1 MSNPQQPPERAS
13 TGPAGIE
20 PREPVEP
27 TTGTPVAG
35 QPTAPHPAPGPAAP
49 GPAAKDRAATDPAAT
64 NPTASETATD
74 TPTATDTRLT
84 AAGPRLLPATREH
97 SGPAAPHAAGSES
110 AVVGPDGGTAQ
121 TGAGARADAAQP
133 SASPVGRLAATVERL
148 RHEVLAAHAEADGRA
163 LIELAKGIL
172 VERLRCG
179 PAQAARQLAELTEQA
194 GATPLEFAV
203 EVINQASRDRLSEV
217 TSAFLAVAAAQ
228 DGPEGTADPGSREDR
243 SSAVR
248 LRAAESGALAADD
261 TQAVADSLLEHALAP
276 LGAEA
281 VAIWAVG
288 SDGSLTLA
296 GSAGFS
302 AAEADRWR
310 YVPPGVATVARHGLA
325 ERAGQWI
332 ASLSETGLPSIGQHH
347 HPDGGRVALPAG
359 TGGRIHGVLEIAW
372 PAPLDPQPPQIVRQI
387 EALAEL
393 CAHTLETGARLR
405 PDENAKPRVVPDA
418 AELMDLADGLHDP
431 ALVLVPHLD
440 ADGDLVDFRIQHAN
454 SRFLD
459 PAGRPRG
466 VINGALLLE
475 AYPMA
480 AGPTELFDRIER
492 VYATGEPFRAH
503 RMRLTALVGDVPL
516 SAVADI
522 SISRHA
528 NSVLLIWRIED
539 EAARLASLLQHAQRL
554 GRIGGFEENLLTGEI
569 TWNGQLFALYGRS
582 PSSLPVPLEE
592 LSAHAHPDDAVA
604 IGRFLRTL
612 LHHRRSASTAFR
624 LQRPDGVT
632 RHIRVVAEPVLD
644 SDGRLF
650 VVRGAYQDISAQHW
664 TEVALA
670 ATRDQLAHTEQ
681 QASERNRLALQLQ
694 HAIMPPTQAPLEADG
709 LQVAVRYRPA
719 ETEQLVGGD
728 WYDAVVLPSRLVLL
742 CVGDVAGHGIEAATS
757 MVVLRNALRGLAVTG
772 AGPGQLLSWL
782 NMVAHHLTG
791 AVTATAVCALYDPH
805 RHTLR
810 WARAGHLPPV
820 LVRGTD
826 AAPLPLVRG
835 MLLGVVSDT
844 VYEEHEVQLAVDD
857 TLLMYTDGLIE
868 RRDRSVEESL
878 AQLLT
883 AARMVPPTLDQQL
896 DRLLTYSKSDT
907 DDDTCIVG
915 IRVG

>member
-1 MSNPQQPPERAS
+1 MSELQQPSEPEG
-13 TGPAGIE
+13 TG
-20 PREPVEP
+20 VS
-27 TTGTPVAG
+27 
-35 QPTAPHPAPGPAAP
+35 PGD
-49 GPAAKDRAATDPAAT
+49 GSGDD
-64 NPTASETATD
+64 
-74 TPTATDTRLT
+74 
-84 AAGPRLLPATREH
+84 AAGPGLLAAVPTAREGGAPA
-97 SGPAAPHAAGSES
+97 
-110 AVVGPDGGTAQ
+110 AVVGADP
-121 TGAGARADAAQP
+121 DAAGR
-133 SASPVGRLAATVERL
+133 ATPVGRLAATVQRL
-148 RHEVLAAHAEADGRA
+148 RREVREAQAEAEGRA

-172 VERLRCG
+172 VERLGCG

-194 GATPLEFAV
+194 GVTPLEFAV

-217 TSAFLAVAAAQ
+217 TTAFLAATS
-228 DGPEGTADPGSREDR
+228 EGAGDDVPGGG

-261 TQAVADSLLEHALAP
+261 AQAVADSLLEHALTP
-276 LGAEA
+276 LGAVA
-281 VAIWAVG
+281 VAIWALG
-288 SDGSLTLA
+288 ADGSLTLA

-302 AAEADRWR
+302 AAEAGRWR
-310 YVPPGVATVARHGLA
+310 YVPPGVATVARRGLG
-325 ERAGQWI
+325 ERSGRWI
-332 ASLSETGLPSIGQHH
+332 GCLAETGLPSVGQHH
-347 HPDGGRVALPAG
+347 HPDGGRVAVPASN
-359 TGGRIHGVLEIAW
+359 GGRIHGVLEIVW
-372 PAPLDPQPPQIVRQI
+372 PAPLEPQPPQIVRQV

-393 CAHTLETGARLR
+393 CAHTLENHALHR
-405 PDENAKPRVVPDA
+405 PDDDPTPRPLPDV
-418 AELMDLADGLHDP
+418 AELTALADGLHDP
-431 ALVLVPHLD
+431 ALVLVPYLD
-440 ADGDLVDFRIQHAN
+440 PAGELVDFRIHHVN

-466 VINGALLLE
+466 VVNGALLLE

-480 AGPTELFDRIER
+480 AGDSELFEQVER

-503 RMRLTALVGDVPL
+503 RMRLTALVDDVPL
-516 SAVADI
+516 AAVADI
-522 SISRHA
+522 NISRHGG
-528 NSVLLIWRIED
+528 SVLLIWRIED
-539 EAARLASLLQHAQRL
+539 ETARLASLLQHAQRL

-569 TWNGQLFALYGRS
+569 TWNGQLYSLYGRPATS
-582 PSSLPVPLEE
+582 GPVPLED
-592 LSAHAHPDDAVA
+592 LPAHAHPDDAVA

-612 LHHRRSASTAFR
+612 VHHRRPASTAFR

-650 VVRGAYQDISAQHW
+650 VVRGAYQDISAHHW

-694 HAIMPPTQAPLEADG
+694 HAIMPPAQAPLEAPG
-709 LQVAVRYRPA
+709 LRVAVRYRPA
-719 ETEQLVGGD
+719 ETQQLVGGD
-728 WYDAVVLPSRLVLL
+728 WYDAVVLPSGLVLL

-791 AVTATAVCALYDPH
+791 AVTATAVCGLYDPE
-805 RHTLR
+805 RRTLR

-820 LVRGTD
+820 LVRGSD
-826 AAPLPLVRG
+826 AAALPLLKG
-835 MLLGVVSDT
+835 LLLGALPEAT
-844 VYEEHEVQLAVDD
+844 YEEHEVQLAVDD

-883 AARMVPPTLDQQL
+883 AARTVPPTLDQQL
-896 DRLLTYSKSDT
+896 DRLLTHSRSDT

-915 IRVG
+915 VRVA

>member
-1 MSNPQQPPERAS
+1 MSDLRQPSEPQS
-13 TGPAGIE
+13 
-20 PREPVEP
+20 
-27 TTGTPVAG
+27 
-35 QPTAPHPAPGPAAP
+35 APGDHP
-49 GPAAKDRAATDPAAT
+49 
-64 NPTASETATD
+64 
-74 TPTATDTRLT
+74 
-84 AAGPRLLPATREH
+84 
-97 SGPAAPHAAGSES
+97 S
-110 AVVGPDGGTAQ
+110 AVDGTDGDGQ
-121 TGAGARADAAQP
+121 
-133 SASPVGRLAATVERL
+133 ASPVGRLAATVERL
-148 RHEVLAAHAEADGRA
+148 RREVRAAQAEADGRA

-172 VERLRCG
+172 VERLGCG
-179 PAQAARQLAELTEQA
+179 PAQASRQLAELTAQA
-194 GATPLEFAV
+194 GVTPLEFAV

-217 TSAFLAVAAAQ
+217 TSAFLAATAS
-228 DGPEGTADPGSREDR
+228 ADPDAGH

-261 TQAVADSLLEHALAP
+261 TQAVADSLLEHALTP

-281 VAIWAVG
+281 VAIWALG
-288 SDGSLTLA
+288 SDGSLALA

-302 AAEADRWR
+302 SAEAGRWR
-310 YVPPGVATVARHGLA
+310 HVPPGVTTVARRGLT
-325 ERAGQWI
+325 ERAGDWI
-332 ASLSETGLPSIGQHH
+332 RSLSETGLPSIGQHH
-347 HPDGGRVALPAG
+347 HPDGGRVAVPAG

-372 PAPLDPQPPQIVRQI
+372 PTPLETPPPQIVRQI

-393 CAHTLETGARLR
+393 CAHTLETYALQH
-405 PDENAKPRVVPDA
+405 PDGVPGPRVLPDVS
-418 AELMDLADGLHDP
+418 ELMDLADGLHDP
-431 ALVLVPHLD
+431 ALVLVPHLGS
-440 ADGDLVDFRIQHAN
+440 DGHLVDFRIHHVN

-466 VINGALLLE
+466 AVNGALLLE

-480 AGPTELFDRIER
+480 AGHSELFDRIER

-503 RMRLTALVGDVPL
+503 RMRLTALVDDVQL
-516 SAVADI
+516 AAVADI
-522 SISRHA
+522 NVSRHGD
-528 NSVLLIWRIED
+528 SVLLIWRIED
-539 EAARLASLLQHAQRL
+539 ETARLASLLQHAQRL

-569 TWNGQLFALYGRS
+569 TWNGQLYHLYGRPVS
-582 PSSLPVPLEE
+582 DSPVPLEA
-592 LSAHAHPDDAVA
+592 LSSHAHPDDAVA

-612 LHHRRSASTAFR
+612 LHQRRPASTAFR

-644 SDGRLF
+644 SSGQLYLL
-650 VVRGAYQDISAQHW
+650 RGAYQDISAHHW

-681 QASERNRLALQLQ
+681 QASERNRLTLQLQ
-694 HAIMPPTQAPLEADG
+694 HAIMPPTQAPLEVPG
-709 LQVAVRYRPA
+709 LDVAVRYRPA
-719 ETEQLVGGD
+719 ETQHLVGGD

-791 AVTATAVCALYDPH
+791 AVTATAVCGLYDPET
-805 RHTLR
+805 HTLR

-820 LVRGTD
+820 LVRGSE
-826 AAPLPLVRG
+826 AAPLPLVTG
-835 MLLGVVSDT
+835 LLLGAVPEAK
-844 VYEEHEVQLAVDD
+844 YEEHEVQLAVDD

-878 AQLLT
+878 AQFLT
-883 AARMVPPTLDQQL
+883 VARAVPPTLDQQL
-896 DRLLTYSKSDT
+896 DRLLTHSRSDT

-915 IRVG
+915 IRVA